1 MVKNLSPLEE
11 FQLEKKDRIQ
21 QMREDEEF
29 LQITNQYLQML
40 TKKKYMYDFTWLGV
54 PIIQFPTDIVAIQ
67 ELIWMVQP
75 DLIIETGIAHGG
87 SIILSASILEML
99 GGNGHVVGIDIDI
112 RKHNRDV
119 IEHHPMMKRI
129 TMIEGSS
136 IAPEIVQQ
144 VTEFA
149 KDYQKILVILDSCH
163 THDHVF
169 AELQAYAPLVS
180 ENSYLVVF
188 DTVVEELPSSFNQD
202 RPWDVGNNPMTALN
216 SFLVDHPEFI
226 LDTDFNDKLL
236 LTCAPKGWLKKVHH
250 N

>member
-11 FQLEKKDRIQ
+11 FQLEKKNRIQ

-29 LQITNQYLQML
+29 LQMTNQYLQML

-67 ELIWMVQP
+67 ELIWMAQP

-87 SIILSASILEML
+87 SIILSASLLEML

>member
-11 FQLEKKDRIQ
+11 FQLEKKNRIQ

-29 LQITNQYLQML
+29 LQTTNQYLQML

-99 GGNGHVVGIDIDI
+99 GGNGQVVGIDIDI

-136 IAPEIVQQ
+136 ISPEVVQQ
-144 VTEFA
+144 VSEIA
-149 KDYQKILVILDSCH
+149 KNHQKILVILDSCH

-180 ENSYLVVF
+180 EDSYLVVF

-236 LTCAPKGWLKKVHH
+236 LTCAPKGWLKKVRH

>member
-29 LQITNQYLQML
+29 LQMTNQYLQML

-136 IAPEIVQQ
+136 IAPEVVQQ
-144 VTEFA
+144 VTEIA

>member
-1 MVKNLSPLEE
+1 MV
-11 FQLEKKDRIQ
+11 
-21 QMREDEEF
+21 
-29 LQITNQYLQML
+29 
-40 TKKKYMYDFTWLGV
+40 
-54 PIIQFPTDIVAIQ
+54 
-67 ELIWMVQP
+67 
-75 DLIIETGIAHGG
+75 IETGIAHGG

-136 IAPEIVQQ
+136 IAPEVVQQ
-144 VTEFA
+144 VTEIA

-169 AELQAYAPLVS
+169 AELQAYASLVS

-236 LTCAPKGWLKKVHH
+236 LTCAPKGWLKKVYH

>member
-1 MVKNLSPLEE
+1 MKKNISPLEE
-11 FQLEKKDRIQ
+11 FQLEKKNRIQ
-21 QMREDEEF
+21 QMQEDKEF
-29 LQITNQYLQML
+29 LQMTSQYLKML
-40 TKKKYMYDFTWLGV
+40 AIKKYMYDFTWLGV

-67 ELIWMVQP
+67 ELIWTVQP
-75 DLIIETGIAHGG
+75 DLVIETGIAHGG

-163 THDHVF
+163 THEHVLS
-169 AELQAYAPLVS
+169 ELEAYAPLVS
-180 ENSYLVVF
+180 EGSYLIVF
-188 DTVVEELPSSFNQD
+188 DTFVEELPSSFNVN

-216 SFLVDHPEFI
+216 TFLPKHPEFI
-226 LDTDFNDKLL
+226 VDTDFIDKLL

>member
-29 LQITNQYLQML
+29 LQMTNQYLQML

-136 IAPEIVQQ
+136 IAPEVVQQ
-144 VTEFA
+144 VTEIA

-236 LTCAPKGWLKKVHH
+236 LTCAPKGWLKKVYH

>member
-11 FQLEKKDRIQ
+11 FQLEKKNRIQ

-29 LQITNQYLQML
+29 LQMTNQYLQML

-99 GGNGHVVGIDIDI
+99 GGNGQVVGIDIDI

-136 IAPEIVQQ
+136 ISPEVVQQ
-144 VTEFA
+144 VSEIA
-149 KDYQKILVILDSCH
+149 KNHQKILVILDSCH

-180 ENSYLVVF
+180 EDSYLVVF

-236 LTCAPKGWLKKVHH
+236 LTCAPKGWLKKVRH